1 MLFVIASLKSQGAKL
16 YMAYQSTQVDHVIH
30 FKAKL
35 VVSLV
40 QFQDVYE
47 NLFFCTVDRAILET
61 K

>member
-16 YMAYQSTQVDHVIH
+16 YMTYQRTQVDH

-35 VVSLV
+35 VVFLV

-47 NLFFCTVDRAILET
+47 NLFFVL
-61 K
+61 